1 MEDDPELS
9 EEEKII
15 QAEFLDLD
23 ISDENSPGIISLG
36 KDERNLAEFPIALLS
51 QRAPKDC
58 TELVFKDRWTDS
70 DGRPFERE
78 LRISADPDRGLPTA
92 FDDDVILGLLQL
104 TAKASFKSRKI
115 QFSIY
120 ELNQAMGN
128 KTSSGTRFARIKESL
143 MKWTRVNLSYEK
155 GWYIHHSD
163 SYKSEH
169 FHIIDNFRE
178 PQTDNGKFEIIWNFV
193 PFTSFVAGNLHTIDC
208 AAMAQLGNSIARRLY
223 RLLGSNFRNCRS
235 LTYDVIELGHN
246 KLGIG
251 AAEIGPLKRRLLGA
265 IKELEE
271 IEFITKLPKEERFTK
286 VKKGSHLI
294 RFDLLRMPGKDGEII
309 DTSTVPPLE
318 AKLRE
323 HGISSTFASQLV
335 AKYPKNDLILQ
346 IDYLDYLIE
355 TKNAK
360 SIRNRAGYL
369 RRAIEECYSAPA
381 GYQSRAERIAA
392 EAKEQ
397 RDLERSEQQ
406 IAAQIKREAL
416 KHAFIQIKNDQQAR
430 SQTLFDSWGEKERT
444 SYQQKVFKEEFK
456 AHPELTDDATTRAML
471 FSSVVLARVVKNYL
485 KEPEFLSLDPTEWI
499 EQFID
504 DDTEIPE
511 QLANCKDLFFT
522 EMRARDL

>member
-1 MEDDPELS
+1 MDADEIS

-23 ISDENSPGIISLG
+23 ISDENSPEVLSLG

-51 QRAPKDC
+51 QRAPKGC

-104 TAKASFKSRKI
+104 TAKDKFKSRKI

-120 ELNQAMGN
+120 ELNRAMGN

-155 GWYIHHSD
+155 GWYIHKSD

-178 PQTDNGKFEIIWNFV
+178 PQNDTGKFEIIWNFV
-193 PFTSFVAGNLHTIDC
+193 PFASFVAGNLYTIDC
-208 AAMAQLGNSIARRLY
+208 TALAKLGNSVARRLY

-235 LTYDVIELGHN
+235 LTYDLIELGHN

-251 AAEIGPLKRRLLGA
+251 AAEVGPLKRRMLAA
-265 IKELEE
+265 IDELEK
-271 IEFITKLPKEERFTK
+271 IEFITKLPKEKRFTK
-286 VKKGSHLI
+286 VKKGSHLVH
-294 RFDLLRMPGKDGEII
+294 FDLLRMPDKNGEII
-309 DTSTVPPLE
+309 DMSTIPPLE
-318 AKLRE
+318 AKLKE
-323 HGISSTFASQLV
+323 HGISALVASQLV
-335 AKYPKNDLILQ
+335 AKYTKNDLTQQ
-346 IDYLDYLIE
+346 IDYLEYLIA
-355 TKNAK
+355 TNNAK
-360 SIRNRAGYL
+360 SIKNRAGYL

-381 GYQSRAERIAA
+381 GYKSETERIAA

-397 RDLERSEQQ
+397 RELEKSEREVALRIRSQSLKRAFLKIKEDQHERSHALFASWSEQ
-406 IAAQIKREAL
+406 
-416 KHAFIQIKNDQQAR
+416 DQ
-430 SQTLFDSWGEKERT
+430 K
-444 SYQQKVFKEEFK
+444 SYLDEVFSEEIENN
-456 AHPELTDDATTRAML
+456 PDLSDDLTTRNIL
-471 FSSVVLARVVKNYL
+471 FAPVVLARIVKNYL
-485 KEPEFLSLDPTEWI
+485 KEPEFLSIDAEWWV
-499 EQFID
+499 EQFCETDI
-504 DDTEIPE
+504 EIPSS
-511 QLANCKDLFFT
+511 LTDCKDLFFT
-522 EMRARDL
+522 EMRVRGM

>member
-1 MEDDPELS
+1 MEDDHLT
-9 EEEKII
+9 EEAII

-23 ISDENSPGIISLG
+23 ISDENSPEVLSLG

-58 TELVFKDRWTDS
+58 TELVFKDRWTDR

-104 TAKASFKSRKI
+104 TAKDKFKSRKV

-155 GWYIHHSD
+155 GWYIHKSD

-178 PQTDNGKFEIIWNFV
+178 PQADNGKFEIIWNFV
-193 PFTSFVAGNLHTIDC
+193 PFASFVAGNLYTIDC
-208 AAMAQLGNSIARRLY
+208 TAMAQLGNSIARRLY

-235 LTYDVIELGHN
+235 LTYDLIELGHN

-251 AAEIGPLKRRLLGA
+251 AAEVGPLKRRMLAA
-265 IKELEE
+265 IEELES
-271 IEFITKLPKEERFTK
+271 ILFITKLPKEKRFTK

-294 RFDLLRMPGKDGEII
+294 HFDLLRMPDKNGEII
-309 DTSTVPPLE
+309 DTSVIPPLE
-318 AKLRE
+318 AKLNE
-323 HGISSTFASQLV
+323 HGISTLIASQLV
-335 AKYPKNDLILQ
+335 AKYPQNDLTQQ
-346 IDYLDYLIE
+346 ISYLEYLIA

-360 SIRNRAGYL
+360 SIKNRAEYL

-381 GYQSRAERIAA
+381 GYKSEAERIAE
-392 EAKEQ
+392 EA
-397 RDLERSEQQ
+397 RERRELKNSERA
-406 IAAQIKREAL
+406 IAKRIRTESL
-416 KHAFIQIKNDQQAR
+416 KKVFIQIKKDQLAR
-430 SQTLFDSWGEKERT
+430 SQAHFKSWTVEEKKRYLDKT
-444 SYQQKVFKEEFK
+444 FAAEFK
-456 AHPELTDDATTRAML
+456 KDPKLTNSANTRTML
-471 FSSVVLARVVKNYL
+471 FEPVILAKIVTDYL
-485 KEPEFLSLDPTEWI
+485 KEPEFLSIDSEWWA
-499 EQFID
+499 EQFC
-504 DDTEIPE
+504 DTDIEIPSK
-511 QLANCKDLFFT
+511 LCGCKDLFFT
-522 EMRARDL
+522 EMRVRDL